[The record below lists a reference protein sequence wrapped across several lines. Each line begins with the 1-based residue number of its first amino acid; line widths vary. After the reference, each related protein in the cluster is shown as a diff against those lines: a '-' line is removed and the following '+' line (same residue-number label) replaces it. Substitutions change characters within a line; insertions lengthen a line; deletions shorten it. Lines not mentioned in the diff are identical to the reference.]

1 MKVEIRYGLK
11 RIGILIAVFA
21 LIFGSFMIFNHY
33 DYKKWERQHEIT
45 ENNVA
50 KDDALIQLGEL
61 RGQVEEIREIY
72 IEYMKANSIESEEEF
87 YSKELYS
94 LKSKLK
100 EIANYKPALP
110 NKYLDD
116 ANFVITTEQV
126 GDICEELF
134 SQISE
139 KIRIVRYGEE
149 NT

>member
-110 NKYLDD
+110 NKYLD